1 MSSITSKG
9 LLVGIY
15 TDWPI
20 DLNLSTLLKDWYNL
34 ANFYFKKKKP
44 LGINCWDF
52 RGYEQSLIDF
62 SPPPQIF
69 LVTREFIKN

>member
-34 ANFYFKKKKP
+34 ANFYFKKKKNRWVLIVETSEAMSRVWLISRP
-44 LGINCWDF
+44 LHKFFW
-52 RGYEQSLIDF
+52 
-62 SPPPQIF
+62 
-69 LVTREFIKN
+69 

>member
-34 ANFYFKKKKP
+34 ANFYFKKKKTV
-44 LGINCWDF
+44 
-52 RGYEQSLIDF
+52 GY
-62 SPPPQIF
+62 
-69 LVTREFIKN
+69 